1 VKKAY
6 SLSAKI
12 HQFIRFTAEDPV
24 FFTSTYPSL
33 FVIGTVPGK
42 MLTICIPPGVGAGV
56 PDIEVGLTVDVPRVG
71 VELALEPLRVGDRL
85 GVIVPDVDD
94 GEGVPVPRVE
104 VEFIVGVPR
113 VDVAVGGVPVTVGP
127 GVGGVPVTVGPG
139 VGGVPVTVGPGV
151 GEGNRVLATV
161 LVGLGVADGAVVG
174 VGAHKP
180 DSVRRAC
187 SWINSK
193 VSWQASAVEF

>member
-33 FVIGTVPGK
+33 FVIGAVPGK

-56 PDIEVGLTVDVPRVG
+56 PDVEVGLTVDVPRVG
-71 VELALEPLRVGDRL
+71 VELALEPLRVEDRL

-104 VEFIVGVPR
+104 VVFIVGVPR

-127 GVGGVPVTVGPG
+127 GVGGVPVTVGPS
-139 VGGVPVTVGPGV
+139 V

-193 VSWQASAVEF
+193 VSWQASAVES

>member
-1 VKKAY
+1 MKKAY

-56 PDIEVGLTVDVPRVG
+56 PDVEVGLTVDVPRVG

-104 VEFIVGVPR
+104 VVFIVGVPR

-127 GVGGVPVTVGPG
+127 GVGGVPVTVGPS
-139 VGGVPVTVGPGV
+139 V

-193 VSWQASAVEF
+193 VAWQASAVEF